1 MTNTE
6 TKIKVQLGTE
16 DYDINGIT
24 INQWEVIN
32 KWDEEKTKWTNSDLI
47 SLILGVNIEQVKKAT
62 LQQIN
67 FVGNFLQN
75 YITQKSQKESLKML
89 VKKGDEMLGLVKPS
103 QLTYGEYVDLETLMA
118 LKPLNLK
125 HIAAILYRPTLEYNE
140 ETGES
145 KIVPYDYN
153 ECLERAEG
161 MGNMLIGD
169 VFSSIFFL
177 IKYNQTLAEDSVL
190 SLEKKMKMKAG

>member
-1 MTNTE
+1 MNKDN
-6 TKIKVQLGTE
+6 KIKVQLGTE
-16 DYDINGIT
+16 DYEIKGIT

-32 KWDEEKTKWTNSDLI
+32 KWDEEKTKWTNSDII
-47 SLILGVNIEQVKKAT
+47 SLILGVSIDEVKKAT

-75 YITQKSQKESLKML
+75 YVIEKSQRGELKML

-103 QLTYGEYVDLETLMA
+103 ELTYGEYLDLETLMA

-125 HIAAILYRPTLEYNE
+125 HIASILYRPTLEHNE

-145 KIVPYDYN
+145 KIVKYDYN
-153 ECLERAEG
+153 ECVERSEG
-161 MGNMLIGD
+161 MGHMLMSDIMSA
-169 VFSSIFFL
+169 VFFL
-177 IKYNQTLAEDSVL
+177 IKFNQILAKDSVE
-190 SLEKKMKMKAG
+190 SLENKMKEMTE